1 METEIENLRKKVA
14 ELEAENRRLKGEQLT
29 ENSAKNNVLVNET
42 DTALPMSLEEY
53 RRYGRQMIVPGFGSL
68 ESQLKLRNAK
78 VLAIGAGGLGCPA
91 LLYLCGAGIGKIGIL
106 DNDVVDES
114 NLHRQV
120 LHTTTSVGKLKCD
133 SAKEYLLRLNPHVD
147 LATHPVR
154 LLNENAFDIISMY
167 DLVVDCTDTPATR
180 YLINDVC
187 VILGK
192 TIVSGSGVKTDGQIT
207 ILNYKNTGP
216 CYRCFH
222 PKPPTPDSVPTCSEA
237 GVLGP
242 AIGLTGIALAT
253 ETIKVVSDFYK
264 DNFTPFIAM
273 YSAFP
278 QQSMRVFK
286 MRNRQASCA
295 ACGDKPSILK
305 KDIESGLLDYS
316 AFCGQVTYNVLPA
329 KNRLSVSELQQRMR
343 QKGPL
348 LLLDVRPKDQ
358 FEITSL
364 PNALNVDWER
374 TLSKCNK
381 IEEILPADFDKQQD
395 EVYVM
400 CRFGNDS
407 QLAAQKLML
416 DFGLEKVYDVKG
428 GINKWSCEVD
438 KNVPIY

>member
-29 ENSAKNNVLVNET
+29 ENSAENNVLVNET

-78 VLAIGAGGLGCPA
+78 VLVIGAGGLGCPA

-133 SAKEYLLRLNPHVD
+133 SAKEYLQRLNPHVD

-154 LLNENAFDIISMY
+154 LSNENAFQIISMY

-253 ETIKVVSDFYK
+253 ETIKVVSDYYK

-278 QQSMRVFK
+278 QQTMRVFK

-295 ACGDKPSILK
+295 ACGDQPSISK
-305 KDIESGLLDYS
+305 KTSR
-316 AFCGQVTYNVLPA
+316 QVFSITPP
-329 KNRLSVSELQQRMR
+329 SVGR
-343 QKGPL
+343 
-348 LLLDVRPKDQ
+348 
-358 FEITSL
+358 
-364 PNALNVDWER
+364 
-374 TLSKCNK
+374 
-381 IEEILPADFDKQQD
+381 
-395 EVYVM
+395 
-400 CRFGNDS
+400 
-407 QLAAQKLML
+407 
-416 DFGLEKVYDVKG
+416 
-428 GINKWSCEVD
+428 
-438 KNVPIY
+438 

>member
-1 METEIENLRKKVA
+1 METEIENLRKRVA
-14 ELEAENRRLKGEQLT
+14 ELEAENRLLKGEQLT

-68 ESQLKLRNAK
+68 QSQLKLRNAK
-78 VLAIGAGGLGCPA
+78 VLVIGAGGLGCPA

-147 LATHPVR
+147 LATHPIR

-222 PKPPTPDSVPTCSEA
+222 PKPPTAVLSSH
-237 GVLGP
+237 VLGGGRVGP
-242 AIGLTGIALAT
+242 CYWPYG
-253 ETIKVVSDFYK
+253 
-264 DNFTPFIAM
+264 
-273 YSAFP
+273 YSL
-278 QQSMRVFK
+278 
-286 MRNRQASCA
+286 
-295 ACGDKPSILK
+295 GD
-305 KDIESGLLDYS
+305 GNYQ
-316 AFCGQVTYNVLPA
+316 G
-329 KNRLSVSELQQRMR
+329 SV
-343 QKGPL
+343 
-348 LLLDVRPKDQ
+348 
-358 FEITSL
+358 
-364 PNALNVDWER
+364 
-374 TLSKCNK
+374 
-381 IEEILPADFDKQQD
+381 
-395 EVYVM
+395 
-400 CRFGNDS
+400 
-407 QLAAQKLML
+407 
-416 DFGLEKVYDVKG
+416 
-428 GINKWSCEVD
+428 
-438 KNVPIY
+438 